1 MNYLLVFIISFLL
14 GGISFSYILGMLFK
28 HIDIRTMGSKNAGAT
43 NAYRSFGLKIGLLS
57 LVGDMAKAIISVYIG
72 KYLLGM
78 NGAIFAMIIVVL
90 SHMYSYILGFKGG
103 KGVASAGGSLLIIDW
118 RIFLVVVS
126 IFIVVF
132 LITKIV
138 SISSI
143 IAAASVPF
151 VVLGFYGMSNPFMF
165 IGLTFVVAMII
176 YKHKSN
182 IIRLKNGEEK
192 KLI

>member
-1 MNYLLVFIISFLL
+1 MKYLLVFIISFLL

-28 HIDIRTMGSKNAGAT
+28 HVDIRTMGSKNAGAT

-78 NGAIFAMIIVVL
+78 NGAVFAMIIVVL

-118 RIFLVVVS
+118 RIFLIVIS

-138 SISSI
+138 SISSMT
-143 IAAASVPF
+143 AAASVPF

-165 IGLTFVVAMII
+165 IGLTFVVVMII